1 MNFNE
6 DIEEDSTLFD
16 IVDSVELEEE
26 EYNVDDPVEELDF
39 EREELDDFEEMME
52 KPDEDSDILE

>member
-26 EYNVDDPVEELDF
+26 EFDVDDPVAELDF
-39 EREELDDFEEMME
+39 EREELNDFEEMVE

>member
-6 DIEEDSTLFD
+6 EIEEDSTLFD
-16 IVDSVELEEE
+16 IVDSMELDEEE
-26 EYNVDDPVEELDF
+26 FEVNDPVAELDF
-39 EREELDDFEEMME
+39 EKEELGEFEEMVE

>member
-6 DIEEDSTLFD
+6 EIEEDSTLFD
-16 IVDSVELEEE
+16 IVDSVELSEEE
-26 EYNVDDPVEELDF
+26 FDVDDPVEELDF
-39 EREELDDFEEMME
+39 EREELEDFDDMME

>member
-26 EYNVDDPVEELDF
+26 EFDVDDPVVELDF
-39 EREELDDFEEMME
+39 EREELDDLEEMME

>member
-1 MNFNE
+1 VNFNE

>member
-6 DIEEDSTLFD
+6 EIEEDSTLFD
-16 IVDSVELEEE
+16 IVDSVELNEEE
-26 EYNVDDPVEELDF
+26 SEAEDSVEELDF
-39 EREELDDFEEMME
+39 EREEFDDFVDMTE